1 MRVRDAAFRGLVA
14 VDVESNGSTFA
25 EAATTSSGRIASS

>member
-1 MRVRDAAFRGLVA
+1 MRVRDAAFRAVA